1 MHGYMVGHELS
12 RFSGGACTGW
22 RSIHY
27 GPTVGRWSW
36 TINTDENTRILD
48 TIYILM
54 FIFNI
59 CGLVFVRSIRQTA
72 IVDNVS
78 LDDDSD
84 GVLDSTSN

>member
-1 MHGYMVGHELS
+1 
-12 RFSGGACTGW
+12 
-22 RSIHY
+22 
-27 GPTVGRWSW
+27 
-36 TINTDENTRILD
+36 
-48 TIYILM
+48 M